1 MMDVWCMHVC
11 ISGCLSIEWIKC
23 MSLRYCVM
31 FHVVRSNFIQ
41 HQALSA
47 LYQKCWI
54 NISYQSKIVVAYG
67 LLSST
72 NKTHAP
78 IETNIGKLILLLNSF
93 LMLNFKW
100 NGMKIFYVYNLLHND
115 RQYNTPSIVN
125 IARRSKPKYTTT
137 YINIFKSIP

>member
-1 MMDVWCMHVC
+1 MYVC
-11 ISGCLSIEWIKC
+11 ISGCLSIEGIKC

-78 IETNIGKLILLLNSF
+78 IGKLILLLNSF

-100 NGMKIFYVYNLLHND
+100 NGMKIFYVYVLLHNN
-115 RQYNTPSIVN
+115 RQYNTPSSVN
-125 IARRSKPKYTTT
+125 IARRGKSKYSTT

>member
-1 MMDVWCMHVC
+1 MHVC
-11 ISGCLSIEWIKC
+11 ISGCLPIEGIKC

-72 NKTHAP
+72 NKTHAQ
-78 IETNIGKLILLLNSF
+78 IEPNIGKLILLLNSF
-93 LMLNFKW
+93 LMLNFNW
-100 NGMKIFYVYNLLHND
+100 NGMKIFYVYTLLHND
-115 RQYNTPSIVN
+115 RRYQYTWTLHEE
-125 IARRSKPKYTTT
+125 AKYSTT